1 MNEDSELSQPATID
15 LADLFSPIG
24 IDSLK
29 EMTLSTMKRK
39 SNLHR
44 LDWTAGDDITLP
56 NWDGSKVRSNEQG
69 RRGLTHQAL
78 ACQGKACSEEPLEVE
93 LGPMEIR
100 TFVVTPRDGNVANLM
115 RA

>member
-15 LADLFSPIG
+15 LADLFSPIN

-39 SNLHR
+39 SDLRR
-44 LDWTAGDDITLP
+44 LDWTAGDDITMP
-56 NWDGSKVRSNEQG
+56 NWDGSKDGPSQNAQG
-69 RRGLTHQAL
+69 GLSHQTL
-78 ACQGKACSEEPLEVE
+78 ACQGMTCSEEPLEVE
-93 LGPMEIR
+93 LGPLEIR
-100 TFVVTPRDGNVANLM
+100 TFVVTPRDGDVANLM